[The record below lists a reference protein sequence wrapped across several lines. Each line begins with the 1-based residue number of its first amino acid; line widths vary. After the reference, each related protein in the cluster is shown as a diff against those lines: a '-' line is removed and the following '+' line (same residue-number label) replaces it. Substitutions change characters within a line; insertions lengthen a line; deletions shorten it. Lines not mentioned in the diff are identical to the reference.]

1 MTEKSKLSISFRV
14 DDGVIEHNNR
24 IFLPKNV
31 DPARMCDNV
40 IYKSENLQELYHQL
54 FDKALTEYNSKKRS
68 NEKIHDYYEHIKNG
82 KQEKLFSEVVVQ
94 FGDAESCGSKSGN
107 WELAKEM
114 LDEYMKSF
122 EERNPNMK
130 VFNAVLHLDE
140 ATPHLHIDFVP
151 ICTNQTRG
159 LSTRVSLKRALA
171 EQGITALSHKK
182 SEWAV
187 WKDTEFEYM
196 TEILRKHGFERD
208 VKNIHREHLTVDEYK
223 DFAEKKAAILAINK
237 QINELKKKK
246 PTELTAE
253 EFELLNNQNDYLRQ
267 KYTELQQDV
276 DRLTKQLGAKFIPVT
291 VLNPDKLQYAADGLA
306 RAKIPH
312 VAESSTLYVPNYA
325 VKTLREILSHYA
337 PLENAVTIREQIA
350 LDIDRLIYSS
360 VSIEDLLNRLK
371 LLGYEVKQGKYI
383 AVKHP
388 NAERFVRLKSLGD
401 DYCQGRL
408 EQRISSRNDFANST
422 NEKIQTATYAEKI
435 FYTEILSVTTAV
447 KELRLEPKKTDKAQI
462 YTFHNDADIDY
473 LVKQLNTIAE
483 FRLTDHES
491 IVKKGCEIMENINEI
506 RAEGS
511 DPAPERER
519 LARINELLKAYD
531 ELIEGNYIDNI
542 IKARQAERSSQSKS
556 KQLNHHKR

>member
-1 MTEKSKLSISFRV
+1 
-14 DDGVIEHNNR
+14 
-24 IFLPKNV
+24 
-31 DPARMCDNV
+31 
-40 IYKSENLQELYHQL
+40 
-54 FDKALTEYNSKKRS
+54 
-68 NEKIHDYYEHIKNG
+68 
-82 KQEKLFSEVVVQ
+82 
-94 FGDAESCGSKSGN
+94 
-107 WELAKEM
+107 
-114 LDEYMKSF
+114 
-122 EERNPNMK
+122 MK

-151 ICTNQTRG
+151 ICTNQSRG

-171 EQGITALSHKK
+171 EQGISASSRKK

-196 TEILRKHGFERD
+196 TKILRKHGFERD

-223 DFAEKKAAILAINK
+223 DFAEKKAAVLAINK

-267 KYTELQQDV
+267 KYTELQQEV

-325 VKTLREILSHYA
+325 IKTLREILSHYA

-360 VSIEDLLNRLK
+360 VAVDDLLNRLK
-371 LLGYEVKQGKYI
+371 FLGYEVKQGKYI

-422 NEKIQTATYAEKI
+422 NEKIQTATYTEKI
-435 FYTEILSVTTAV
+435 FYTEILSVITAV

-483 FRLTDHES
+483 FRLTDRES

-531 ELIEGNYIDNI
+531 ELIEGNYIDNL
-542 IKARQAERSSQSKS
+542 IKAQQAERSSQSKS
-556 KQLNHHKR
+556 KQQNHHKR

>member
-14 DDGVIEHNNR
+14 DDGVIEHNNSN
-24 IFLPKNV
+24 FLPKNV
-31 DPARMCDNV
+31 DPSRMCDNV

-68 NEKIHDYYEHIKNG
+68 NEKIADYYEHIKNG

-94 FGDAESCGSKSGN
+94 FGDAESCGLKSGN
-107 WELAKEM
+107 RELAKEM

-171 EQGITALSHKK
+171 EQGITAQSHKK

-187 WKDTEFEYM
+187 WKDAEFEYM
-196 TEILRKHGFERD
+196 TKILRKHGFERD

-223 DFAEKKAAILAINK
+223 DFAEKKAAVLAINK

-253 EFELLNNQNDYLRQ
+253 KFELLNNQNDYLRQ
-267 KYTELQQDV
+267 KYTELQQEIES
-276 DRLTKQLGAKFIPVT
+276 LTKRLGAKFIPVT

-325 VKTLREILSHYA
+325 IKTLREILSHYA

-360 VSIEDLLNRLK
+360 VAIEDLLNRLK

-388 NAERFVRLKSLGD
+388 NAERFARLKSLGD

-408 EQRISSRNDFANST
+408 EQRISNRYDFANST
-422 NEKIQTATYAEKI
+422 NKKIQTATYTEKI

-447 KELRLEPKKTDKAQI
+447 KQLRLEPKKTDKAQI

-483 FRLTDHES
+483 FKLTDRES
-491 IVKKGCEIMENINEI
+491 IVKKGCDIMENINQI

-511 DPAPERER
+511 NPAPERER

-531 ELIEGNYIDNI
+531 ELIEGNYIDNL
-542 IKARQAERSSQSKS
+542 IKARQAKQSSQSKS
-556 KQLNHHKR
+556 KQQNHHKR